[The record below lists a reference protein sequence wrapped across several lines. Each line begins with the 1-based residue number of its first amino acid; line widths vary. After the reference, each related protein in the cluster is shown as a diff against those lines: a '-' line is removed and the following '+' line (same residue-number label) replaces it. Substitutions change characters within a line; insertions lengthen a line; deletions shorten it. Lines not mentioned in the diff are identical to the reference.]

1 LVFKSIR
8 SAPPIPSKRA
18 LFHALRPARHPAA
31 LFHII
36 SERRRTGE
44 DRGDLL
50 FMFMLARD
58 EDTGEQMDD
67 RQLRDEV
74 LTMLLAGH
82 ETTATALS
90 WVWALLERH
99 PEAEAKLHAE
109 LDGVLGGRE
118 PTVEDVP
125 RLPYTRMVVEEAM
138 RLYPPVYVLSRK
150 VKEDDVIGG
159 FRIPAGSAVDVSA
172 WVTHRHPGVWER
184 PDDFL
189 PERFSP
195 EQVASRP
202 RFAYFPFS
210 GGPRQ
215 CIGNNFALMEA
226 QLIVATVAQRF
237 RLRSAPGSTLIP
249 EPLMTLRPRGGL
261 PMHAERR
268 AQP

>member
-1 LVFKSIR
+1 
-8 SAPPIPSKRA
+8 
-18 LFHALRPARHPAA
+18 
-31 LFHII
+31 
-36 SERRRTGE
+36 
-44 DRGDLL
+44 
-50 FMFMLARD
+50 
-58 EDTGEQMDD
+58 
-67 RQLRDEV
+67 
-74 LTMLLAGH
+74 
-82 ETTATALS
+82 LS

-109 LDGVLGGRE
+109 LDGVLAGRE

-125 RLPYTRMVVEEAM
+125 RLPYTRTVVVEEAM

-215 CIGNNFALMEA
+215 CIGNTFALMEA

-237 RLRSAPGSTLIP
+237 RLRATPGYTPMP
-249 EPLMTLRPRGGL
+249 EPLMTLRPKGGL
-261 PMHAERR
+261 PMHLERPLPLR
-268 AQP
+268 AGG